1 MSGLLPEITRENEAF
16 WTGGASGKLM
26 IASCDA
32 CGRSIHPPQ
41 LACPK
46 CGSRDVSPKA
56 SAGRGVIY
64 SYTINHQA
72 WVPGL
77 EVPYPLAIV
86 ALDDHPG
93 VRITARV
100 VGCALDSVRIGA
112 AVQVDFEPREDV
124 FIPVF
129 RLVEAP
135 EGKTG
140 R

>member
-16 WTGGASGKLM
+16 WTGGAAGKLM

-32 CGRSIHPPQ
+32 CGRDIHPPQ

-46 CGSRDVSPKA
+46 CGSREVSAKP
-56 SAGRGVIY
+56 SAGRGSIH

-100 VGCALDSVRIGA
+100 VGCALDSVKIGA
-112 AVQVDFEPREDV
+112 AVQVEFEPREDV

-129 RLVEAP
+129 RLVEAS